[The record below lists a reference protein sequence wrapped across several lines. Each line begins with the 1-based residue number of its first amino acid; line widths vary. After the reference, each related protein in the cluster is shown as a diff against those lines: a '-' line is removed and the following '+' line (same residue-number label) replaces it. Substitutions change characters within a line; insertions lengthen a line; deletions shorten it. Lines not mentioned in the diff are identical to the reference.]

1 MSKLKKVF
9 KIGVLFIVFVIFVFI
24 ISLLIFSVLD
34 KYNLLDNKITK
45 FISTLL
51 SVIIGILVIQFLIKK
66 IY

>member
-1 MSKLKKVF
+1 MKRVLKMG
-9 KIGVLFIVFVIFVFI
+9 ILFILFVFFAFI

-51 SVIIGILVIQFLIKK
+51 STIIGIAGIQFLIKR
-66 IY
+66 ID